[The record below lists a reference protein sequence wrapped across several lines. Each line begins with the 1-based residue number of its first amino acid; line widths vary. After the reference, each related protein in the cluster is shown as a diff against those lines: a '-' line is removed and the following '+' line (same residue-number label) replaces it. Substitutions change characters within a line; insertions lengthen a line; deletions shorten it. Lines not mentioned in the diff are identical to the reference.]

1 MSIVN
6 RVEEYL
12 HQQGIQYDLIHHA
25 QSDSSLNSAHLANI
39 SPMKLAKAVVLEDH
53 EGRRMMALLPSTH
66 KISFHKLSDE
76 MNRDFHLLSEKQL
89 YPLFADCQPG
99 AVPPVSH
106 AYQMD
111 AIYDD
116 LLFEQRDIFLEAGDH
131 FSLIHLK
138 HQEFTKLVENCRH
151 GRFSGEVFH

>member
-6 RVEEYL
+6 RVEEYF
-12 HQQGIQYDLIHHA
+12 HQHLIQYEVIYHP
-25 QSDSSLNSAHLANI
+25 QSDGSLNSAQLANI
-39 SPMKLAKAVVLEDH
+39 PPNKLAKAVVLEDH

-66 KISFHKLSDE
+66 RISFHKLTE
-76 MNRDFHLLSEKQL
+76 ELNREFHLLSEKKL
-89 YPLFADCQPG
+89 MPLFNDCQLG

-111 AIYDD
+111 TIYDD
-116 LLFEQRDIFLEAGDH
+116 LLLEAEDVFLEAGDH
-131 FSLIHLK
+131 LSLIHLK
-138 HQEFTKLVENCRH
+138 HQEFTKLVQYCRH

>member
-12 HQQGIQYDLIHHA
+12 TTQSIQYDVIHHA
-25 QSDSSLNSAHLANI
+25 QSNSSLNSAQLANI
-39 SPMKLAKAVVLEDH
+39 SPTKLAKAVVLEDH

-66 KISFHKLSDE
+66 KISFHKLTDE
-76 MNRDFHLLSEKQL
+76 LNRDFHLLSEKQL
-89 YPLFADCQPG
+89 SPLFDDCEPG
-99 AVPPVSH
+99 AVPAVSH

-111 AIYDD
+111 TIYDD

-138 HQEFTKLVENCRH
+138 HQEFTKLVKDCRH

>member
-1 MSIVN
+1 MSIVS

-12 HQQGIQYDLIHHA
+12 NQQNIHYDLIQHA
-25 QSDSSLNSAHLANI
+25 PSESSLSSAQHAKI
-39 SPMKLAKAVVLEDH
+39 SPAKLAKAVVLEDH

-66 KISFHKLSDE
+66 KISFHKLADE
-76 MNRDFHLLSEKQL
+76 LNRDFHLLSEKHL
-89 YPLFADCQPG
+89 YPLFNDCQPG

-111 AIYDD
+111 TVYDD
-116 LLFEQRDIFLEAGDH
+116 LLFEQRDVFLEAGDH
-131 FSLIHLK
+131 LSLIHLK
-138 HQEFTKLVENCRH
+138 HPEFSKLVQNCRH